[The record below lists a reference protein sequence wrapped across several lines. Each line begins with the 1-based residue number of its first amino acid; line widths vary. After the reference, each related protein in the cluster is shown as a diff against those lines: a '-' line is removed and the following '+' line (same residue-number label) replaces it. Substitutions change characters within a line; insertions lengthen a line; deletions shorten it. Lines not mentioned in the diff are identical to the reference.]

1 MKKRFL
7 AVIMLKNICS
17 KIHQME
23 RQSPGRVDLNVEKQT
38 LTIRFFHFEILI

>member
-1 MKKRFL
+1 MKRQFL

-17 KIHQME
+17 KIHQMK

-38 LTIRFFHFEILI
+38 LIIRFFHFENMI